1 MKLMM
6 ISEATNRRDFLK
18 RTAAAYNA
26 AMGRIPAQATN
37 FLKSGEKKVEK
48 IPKIE
53 EDIDYGIFSDGILP
67 TIGGNFY
74 IKPEYLYNFATDHVL
89 SVLGIN
95 RASASN
101 IMDIIT
107 GIQNSS
113 SDKDSKKQFEA
124 RLAQISKKTEI
135 TPERIGA
142 IIAAN
147 EDSNRSLGLGSLDNI
162 IYWVKKK
169 NVSDEVAY
177 RIFAGYV
184 NQLGGPLALADLI
197 KDLMSSGSDYVKM
210 KRQNNEA
217 ILPPIANMLKVQHIE
232 KYLKAKIA
240 PELPEG
246 IQSLEGPH
254 SFDDDLDWYYDDS
267 IDPFYNTK
275 ERFHESKKAKKSII

>member
-1 MKLMM
+1 MRLMI

-26 AMGRIPAQATN
+26 MMGRIPAQATSV
-37 FLKSGEKKVEK
+37 LKSDEKKAEK

-53 EDIDYGIFSDGILP
+53 EYIDYGIFSDGILP
-67 TIGGNFY
+67 TSSGNFY
-74 IKPEYLYNFATDHVL
+74 IKPEYLYSFATDHVL

-107 GIQNSS
+107 GIQKSS
-113 SDKDSKKQFEA
+113 SDKDSKEQLEA

-147 EDSNRSLGLGSLDNI
+147 EDINRSIGLDSLDNI
-162 IYWVKKK
+162 IYWIKKK
-169 NVSDEVAY
+169 NVSDEVAH
-177 RIFAGYV
+177 RVFAGYV

-197 KDLMSSGSDYVKM
+197 KDLLSSGSGYAKM

-217 ILPPIANMLKVQHIE
+217 ILPPIGNMLKIPSIK
-232 KYLKAKIA
+232 KYLTTKIA

-246 IQSLEGPH
+246 IQSLEGPQ
-254 SFDDDLDWYYDDS
+254 SFDGDVDWYYDDS
-267 IDPFYNTK
+267 RDPFYNTK
-275 ERFHESKKAKKSII
+275 ERFYESKKIKKSII